1 MVLALLAC
9 TSGPVDSG
17 ATAPLNPAQV
27 ETDGGAL
34 IELTPSAD
42 PFTAGVPVTLDLLV
56 SRDGA
61 PVPELDVQVVPYM
74 PDMGHGLAS
83 GVEVTESTEAIGVYQ
98 AAFTF
103 SMSGYWELE
112 LVVDEESALV
122 GYEVE

>member
-9 TSGPVDSG
+9 TSTPADSG
-17 ATAPLNPAQV
+17 SSVPVNPSQIQ
-27 ETDGGAL
+27 TDGGSL

-42 PFTAGVPVTLDLLV
+42 PFGAGVPVTLDLLV
-56 SRDGA
+56 SREGA
-61 PVPELDVQVVPYM
+61 PVAGLDVQVVPYM

-83 GVEVTESTEAIGVYQ
+83 GVQVTESTDAIGVYQ

-112 LVVDEESALV
+112 LLVDQERALV